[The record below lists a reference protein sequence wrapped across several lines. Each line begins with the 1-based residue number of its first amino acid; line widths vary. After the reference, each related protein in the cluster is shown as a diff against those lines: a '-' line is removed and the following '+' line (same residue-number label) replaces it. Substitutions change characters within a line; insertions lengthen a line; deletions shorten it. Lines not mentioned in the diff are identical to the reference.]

1 MESMFTAPRR
11 GAQEGDENGLSAW
24 PALAAAFFA
33 WMMAFV
39 RVVIGRIRHEAV
51 GLDLALAIGAA
62 VLIPAIALSFWL
74 NSLRNRRARSLASNT
89 PSAERPRLTLVSS
102 VLRPRAALRTLP
114 SALATSLHKKNTRQS
129 A

>member
-11 GAQEGDENGLSAW
+11 GAQEGDHNGLSAW
-24 PALAAAFFA
+24 PAAAAAFFA

-39 RVVIGRIRHEAV
+39 RVVIGQTRREGV

-62 VLIPAIALSFWL
+62 VLIPAIALYFWL
-74 NSLRNRRARSLASNT
+74 NSRHSRRARSLA
-89 PSAERPRLTLVSS
+89 PGAPAERPRLTLVSS
-102 VLRPRAALRTLP
+102 APRP
-114 SALATSLHKKNTRQS
+114 SASLRASSSPLATSQHKKNTRQS